1 MELLE
6 IRNNLVKIGYEA
18 GENPVLG
25 KFITIDAQDKSYVA
39 QVINLKSDLS
49 SSFLIAR
56 LMFTYTSDGIVDN
69 YDGSVPEISS
79 KSEKLSSKELL
90 DLLPVEAPIKIG
102 NLAQEDVMLSTDISV
117 FEGNF
122 SIFCE
127 HDFEK
132 ETFISNCIRQLFR
145 LKEKSVVIDNS
156 NLFEDYPKLVPGK
169 DFKLPLNSNMINF
182 LFDYELTEVDNATKA
197 VIREIF
203 YAVEQYIETLEDKFL
218 PIGSF
223 IEVISS
229 QYKANQMPEL
239 ALLKN
244 KLLKYKDAGIFADK
258 KEEFEALGKA
268 IDSRNCSIIDLQNI
282 NDGLQ
287 NKIMEFVHSVLGK
300 FDKYIYL
307 FAPLNDGNS
316 DKALLQKIINNNHVF
331 TVTFAS
337 HSYKYASELKEH
349 ANNILFFAPQSL
361 QHDFAAYNTFLS
373 KLNYGEAV
381 YYGKLTQGIPFI
393 VEINDLE
400 LELTKDDVFG
410 DRKEFVPSEDVEET
424 KAVES
429 QKEVQELPME
439 EIVLDDL
446 PSMEVLPETDELSVE
461 EIPAEEEVNIPDTE
475 EVSIVTEEETEQ
487 QPLIEAAD
495 EIQTEEP
502 AVYEDFDNITLE
514 EKIEPAAEN
523 IIEPVDNLM
532 ADDVLREPEFD
543 THELSGNDLDFLE
556 NNQENM
562 EIDLDEGY
570 SYEDESS
577 QVVPVYSA
585 DEEIDDSDIDFEKGD
600 VINHPKYGRGI
611 VEKIIKYGNRT
622 LCSISFE
629 NVGRRLL
636 DPSVSE
642 FEKV

>member
-39 QVINLKSDLS
+39 QVINLKSDS
-49 SSFLIAR
+49 ASSFLIAR

-79 KSEKLSSKELL
+79 KSEKLLSKELL
-90 DLLPVEAPIKIG
+90 DLLPVEAPVKIG

-132 ETFISNCIRQLFR
+132 ETFISNCVRQLFR
-145 LKEKSVVIDNS
+145 LKEKSVVIDDS

-169 DFKLPLNSNMINF
+169 DFKLPLNSAMINF
-182 LFDYELTEVDNATKA
+182 IFDYELTEVDNATKA
-197 VIREIF
+197 VIQEIF
-203 YAVEQYIETLEDKFL
+203 YAVEQYINTLEDKFL
-218 PIGSF
+218 PISAF
-223 IEVISS
+223 IDVVSS
-229 QYKANQMPEL
+229 QYKSNQMPEL

-244 KLLKYKDAGIFADK
+244 KLVKYKDAGIFADK
-258 KEEFEALGKA
+258 KEDYEALAEA
-268 IDSRNCSIIDLQNI
+268 IDKKNCSIIDLQSI
-282 NDGLQ
+282 NGSLQ
-287 NKIMEFVHSVLGK
+287 NKVIEFVHTVLSK
-300 FDKYIYL
+300 SDKYIYL
-307 FAPLNDGNS
+307 FAPLNDENS
-316 DKALLQKIINNNHVF
+316 DKTLLQKIINNNHVF
-331 TVTFAS
+331 TVIFAS

-381 YYGKLTQGIPFI
+381 YCGKLTQGIPFI
-393 VEINDLE
+393 VEISDLE

-410 DRKEFVPSEDVEET
+410 DREEFVPSDDIDEA
-424 KAVES
+424 KAVNNGDIIE
-429 QKEVQELPME
+429 
-439 EIVLDDL
+439 DA
-446 PSMEVLPETDELSVE
+446 LPETEEL
-461 EIPAEEEVNIPDTE
+461 
-475 EVSIVTEEETEQ
+475 
-487 QPLIEAAD
+487 
-495 EIQTEEP
+495 
-502 AVYEDFDNITLE
+502 TLE
-514 EKIEPAAEN
+514 ELPPVEDLPLPADFGTGNAVEEDRIEPTQTLNIEGASAAGTVEFEEQDVIEDILPDNSGKDADIVIPSEN

-532 ADDVLREPEFD
+532 ADDITAQDSDFD
-543 THELSGNDLDFLE
+543 TPALTEDELDFLE
-556 NNQENM
+556 NGQDVSEADLENSYS
-562 EIDLDEGY
+562 DE
-570 SYEDESS
+570 ETVS
-577 QVVPVYSA
+577 QVVPIYPA

-600 VINHPKYGRGI
+600 IVNHPRYGKGI
-611 VEKIIKYGNRT
+611 VEKIIKYGNKT

-636 DPSVSE
+636 DPSISE